1 MLKKLLFIIMLVCPL
16 FEAWA
21 TGQTE
26 LPSVRKSKAFQG
38 INRNL
43 LIPLPGL
50 SSQKSKTNR
59 GGAPISQ
66 PKSGNKDICQ
76 QSADTSAP
84 CAVKKHV
91 PHFGFIN

>member
-26 LPSVRKSKAFQG
+26 LPSVRKPKAFQG

-43 LIPLPGL
+43 LIPF
-50 SSQKSKTNR
+50 TR
-59 GGAPISQ
+59 
-66 PKSGNKDICQ
+66 
-76 QSADTSAP
+76 
-84 CAVKKHV
+84 VKFTK
-91 PHFGFIN
+91 IQDQ